1 MSWRWR
7 ALLGSGGFLTGALI
21 ITFWTGCALFGR
33 LLVPFDPFADD
44 ILSALSPPGAT
55 HWFGT
60 DQLGRDVLSR
70 VIVGSRDVLE
80 VAPLA
85 TGLGLALGV
94 LLGLVAGY
102 FRGVVDELI
111 SRAIDAVLAL
121 PLVIIA
127 LLALTALGSSTT
139 TVIVVVGVVFAPL
152 IARTVRAAVLSER
165 DLEYVAA
172 ARLRNQPVPWILFGE
187 ILPNV
192 APPILVEGTIRLG
205 YAVFSVA
212 TLSFIGFGI
221 QPPSPDWGLAVSES
235 YGLINGG
242 IWWPALF
249 NALAISSLV
258 IGVNLAAD
266 GLRQAL
272 NA

>member
-1 MSWRWR
+1 MSGQWR
-7 ALLGSGGFLTGALI
+7 ALLRSGEFLSGALI
-21 ITFWTGCALFGR
+21 IGFWTVCALFGG
-33 LLVPFDPFADD
+33 LFVPYDPFADD
-44 ILSALSPPGAT
+44 ILSALSAPSSA

-70 VIVGSRDVLE
+70 VIVGSRDVLT

-94 LLGLVAGY
+94 LLGLLAGY
-102 FRGVVDELI
+102 FRGVADEVI
-111 SRAIDAVLAL
+111 SRTIDTLLAL
-121 PLVIIA
+121 PLVIVA
-127 LLALTALGSSTT
+127 LLALTALGPSST
-139 TVIVVVGVVFAPL
+139 TVIVVVGVIFAPL

-165 DLEYVAA
+165 ELDYVAA
-172 ARLRNQPVPWILFGE
+172 ARLRDESTAWILAGE

-192 APPILVEGTIRLG
+192 ASPILVEATVRLG
-205 YAVFSVA
+205 YAVFTVS

-258 IGVNLAAD
+258 IAVNLAAD
-266 GLRQAL
+266 GIHRAL
-272 NA
+272 KS